1 MTLVDLW
8 VASLRAYKTS
18 VPPAK
23 AGMTSNHRKEV
34 VVTAITV
41 VQTVIRAVQTVP
53 IAVKTVPTAVKTVPT
68 VVLNVIGVGE
78 TEIYYQGILI
88 KLNYLLEKHLCTY
101 RLRLCT
107 F

>member
-41 VQTVIRAVQTVP
+41 VLTVIRAVKTVP
-53 IAVKTVPTAVKTVPT
+53 I

-88 KLNYLLEKHLCTY
+88 KLIYLLEKASMYDMY
-101 RLRLCT
+101 RLR
-107 F
+107 